1 MSGVKQQQFWSL
13 KKKHVQFHL
22 SSMIY
27 KCDNCFKENKLIS
40 VDLKISN
47 YFWRITTSNGR
58 LNECYRK
65 SKNMLLHFW
74 NMASSNYL
82 VDLKISNY
90 FRRITTSNGHLND
103 CYRKS
108 KIWFYIFWNMASS
121 HWIPIVNIV
130 PQVII
135 SQKDCKYYT
144 TTVFELLYVLSCLF
158 RNKREAPHTAHLL
171 RSQIRRWNY
180 LYK

>member
-1 MSGVKQQQFWSL
+1 MSGVKQQQCWSL

-74 NMASSNYL
+74 NMASS
-82 VDLKISNY
+82 
-90 FRRITTSNGHLND
+90 
-103 CYRKS
+103 
-108 KIWFYIFWNMASS
+108 

-135 SQKDCKYYT
+135 SQKDYKYYT
-144 TTVFELLYVLSCLF
+144 STVFELLYVLQNFVSL
-158 RNKREAPHTAHLL
+158 
-171 RSQIRRWNY
+171 SQQTHIFVLNMY
-180 LYK
+180 VS